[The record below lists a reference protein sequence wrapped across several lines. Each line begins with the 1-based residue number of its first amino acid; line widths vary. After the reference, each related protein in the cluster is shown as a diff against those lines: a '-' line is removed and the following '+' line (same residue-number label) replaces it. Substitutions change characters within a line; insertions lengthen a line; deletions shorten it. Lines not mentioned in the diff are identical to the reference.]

1 MKHLKISGN
10 IVIDDESLELF
21 KDEVKELFDKYSIT
35 QLSRSAKITVTQN
48 LSTYRHEKYKVGSV
62 FKLELLRGIKI
73 NVCYFVFIST
83 GKKEAIALI
92 LTDDELNYVISNGD
106 NHLIFDKI
114 PIQSSIQHLYYSTWE
129 DKNYLI
135 NKIIPINNKEDIPEI
150 EWYELSVNLEPVSTL
165 DKNIIA
171 NIIAQFRGRNE

>member
-21 KDEVKELFDKYSIT
+21 KDEVKELLDKYSIT
-35 QLSRSAKITVTQN
+35 PLSRSAKITVTQN
-48 LSTYRHEKYKVGSV
+48 LSTYRYEKYKVGSV
-62 FKLELLRGIKI
+62 FKLEMLSGTKI

-92 LTDDELNYVISNGD
+92 LTDDELDYVIFNGV
-106 NHLIFDKI
+106 NKRIFDKI
-114 PIQSSIQHLYYSTWE
+114 PIQSSIQYINYSTWE

-135 NKIIPINNKEDIPEI
+135 NKIIPINDGNIPEI
-150 EWYELSVNLEPVSTL
+150 EWNDLRLNLEPVTTL
-165 DKNIIA
+165 NKEIIA
-171 NIIAQFRGRNE
+171 NIVAQFRGRNE